1 MLVNSFPPRKYFE
14 KMKCPLSQFLAW
26 SPFWPSLN
34 RSGFATMSLNQHFE
48 QVETPQSKGRS
59 QKEPKIT
66 NFETF
71 WKKLMKMMKIGSPHD
86 FLFFF
91 KKVFQRVFALTENSV
106 FEQKSS
112 FWSLKKLRQL
122 PIFVSFQKHK
132 KYPNI

>member
-1 MLVNSFPPRKYFE
+1 
-14 KMKCPLSQFLAW
+14 
-26 SPFWPSLN
+26 
-34 RSGFATMSLNQHFE
+34 
-48 QVETPQSKGRS
+48 
-59 QKEPKIT
+59 
-66 NFETF
+66 
-71 WKKLMKMMKIGSPHD
+71 MMKIGSLHN

-132 KYPNI
+132 NIQIFNFRRFEVSF